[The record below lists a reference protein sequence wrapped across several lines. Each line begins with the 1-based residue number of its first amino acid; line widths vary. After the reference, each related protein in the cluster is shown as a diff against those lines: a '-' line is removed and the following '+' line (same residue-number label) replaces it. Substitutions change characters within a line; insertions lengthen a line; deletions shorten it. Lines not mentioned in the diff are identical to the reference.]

1 MKNTGHEE
9 KVFLDLEMNPV
20 SKEFRE
26 ERQICKSEIIEVGA
40 VKYDADNRKIG
51 TFREYVR
58 PKYSEKL
65 TGTVEKLTHLDP
77 AKVYA
82 GDSFSAVIAR
92 FLEWCGDRCVVFCWS
107 ENDYIQLMEEG
118 LLKSFE
124 AMERLSSVL
133 SGWRDVQTEFAD
145 ASGISR
151 HMNLGKA
158 MDLCDIRFP
167 GMEHNA
173 LDDAAATAELFFE
186 MNGGTKVRKIRNA
199 MGGND
204 EPIGMSLGSLLA
216 NFCAVA

>member
-1 MKNTGHEE
+1 MKNTGCLE

-26 ERQICKSEIIEVGA
+26 ERQVCKNEIIEVGA

-65 TGTVEKLTHLDP
+65 TAVAALFQDEK
-77 AKVYA
+77 V
-82 GDSFSAVIAR
+82 VIAR

-167 GMEHNA
+167 GKEHNA
-173 LDDAAATAELFFE
+173 LDDAVATAELFFE

-199 MGGND
+199 MGGNE